1 MTALVIAIV
10 AAVAAFMS
18 TVFTGM
24 SVRFLAKQTQA
35 LADQNRLMYA
45 ASELTFNL
53 DVMVRLQEVLLHVAD
68 DESTYQEVWGSSEE
82 NRRPQVAGEAVLDV
96 LSMALKACNRL
107 PGFASNESDW
117 SSYAEYV
124 MATSPALR
132 KRAMDHPD
140 WWPEVTPFADKAM
153 NATTYADNS
162 SSSSPGTAPPPG
174 SSTGPAVARTA

>member
-1 MTALVIAIV
+1 LTTLVIAIV
-10 AAVAAFMS
+10 AAVAAFIS

-24 SVRFLAKQTQA
+24 SVRYLAKQTQT

-53 DVMVRLQEVLLHVAD
+53 DVMVRLQEVLFHVAN
-68 DESTYQEVWGSSEE
+68 DESTYQEVWGGSQE

-96 LSMALKACNRL
+96 LSMALKACERL

-132 KRAMDHPD
+132 KRVLEHPE
-140 WWPEVTPFADKAM
+140 WWPEVTPFAERAQESAAA
-153 NATTYADNS
+153 NNSPAASPGATTVS
-162 SSSSPGTAPPPG
+162 G
-174 SSTGPAVARTA
+174 SNTGPATARTSA